1 METIHFHRMEK
12 SILDIMQ
19 NILFVFHKKKRKS
32 HTGLEIHKLF
42 FVRTIHVDANWLNT
56 QITSMFEFYHS

>member
-19 NILFVFHKKKRKS
+19 NILFVFHKKKEKVIQAWKYINYF
-32 HTGLEIHKLF
+32 LWELF
-42 FVRTIHVDANWLNT
+42 MLM
-56 QITSMFEFYHS
+56 QIG